1 MHLFSVVCRCEGVS
15 VTVVGNF
22 QLVLPG
28 ALRAVIALLLNEQNN
43 RRSRVNS
50 LFPVNNSVY
59 SQIPV

>member
-28 ALRAVIALLLNEQNN
+28 ALRAVNTLPLNEKNN
-43 RRSRVNS
+43 KRGRVNS
-50 LFPVNNSVY
+50 LFSESN
-59 SQIPV
+59 